1 MAKNNYIDRYYAIPS
16 DLLHNWNKDG
26 ITKLYGRLS
35 SSDKTRE
42 INIYSNEIDWKVWPT
57 NIALLLMFG
66 GVGFLLS
73 SANFYVALFT
83 VFIFA
88 PYYHWRKVIGVIS
101 YLEVPRV
108 PAESKPLSEIGKEA
122 LHDHLVET
130 GQIKE

>member
-16 DLLHNWNKDG
+16 DLLHSWNKDD

-57 NIALLLMFG
+57 NIALLLMIG

-73 SANFYVALFT
+73 SANIYIALFT
-83 VFIFA
+83 IIIFA
-88 PYYHWRKVIGVIS
+88 PLYHWRKVRGVIS
-101 YLEVPRV
+101 YLEISQ
-108 PAESKPLSEIGKEA
+108 ESGGSKPLSDIGKEA

-130 GQIKE
+130 GQIKQ

>member
-16 DLLHNWNKDG
+16 DLLHNWNKDD
-26 ITKLYGRLS
+26 IIKLYGRLS
-35 SSDKTRE
+35 SSNKTRE

-57 NIALLLMFG
+57 NIALLLMIG

-73 SANFYVALFT
+73 SANIYIALFT
-83 VFIFA
+83 IIIFV
-88 PYYHWRKVIGVIS
+88 PFYNWRKVRAVIS

-108 PAESKPLSEIGKEA
+108 PVESKPLSEIGKEA
-122 LHDHLVET
+122 LHDHLVGT